1 MPALVAGGHRLEYRW
16 LPATRDDVP
25 PLVFL
30 HEGLG
35 SAELWRDFP
44 DALAGRTGRAA
55 LIYSRYGYG
64 RSDPIVGPRGPDY
77 LEREALD
84 TLPEVLACQG
94 IERPVLVG
102 HSDGATIALIYAA
115 AHPAAVSAL
124 LLEAPHVFVEDVT
137 VKGIEVA
144 QAAFVAGRL
153 RERLAPYHTDVDAT
167 FRGWADAWTDPRF
180 RALDVTRSLPAI
192 RAPVLVI
199 QGEQDQYGTAAQV
212 EAIRRGVTGRVEV
225 HLLPACGHAPHVE
238 QRDVVLDTMERF
250 LAPLGSGPGP
260 AN

>member
-1 MPALVAGGHRLEYRW
+1 MPFLVAGGHRLEYRW
-16 LPATRDDVP
+16 LPATRDGFA

-35 SAELWRDFP
+35 SIDLWRDFP

-55 LIYSRYGYG
+55 LVYSRYGYG
-64 RSDPIVGPRGPDY
+64 RSDPLAGPRGPDY
-77 LEREALD
+77 LEREALE
-84 TLPEVLACQG
+84 TLPEILALRG

-115 AHPAAVSAL
+115 AHPDAVGAL

-137 VKGIEVA
+137 IKGIEVA
-144 QAAFVAGRL
+144 RAAFAAGRV

-180 RALDVTRSLPAI
+180 RTLDLTPSLPAI
-192 RAPVLVI
+192 RCPVLVI

-212 EAIRRGVTGRVEV
+212 EAIRRGVIGRVETR
-225 HLLPACGHAPHVE
+225 LLPECGHAPHVE
-238 QRDVVLDTMERF
+238 QRGIVLEAMARF
-250 LAPLGSGPGP
+250 LAEVS
-260 AN
+260 